1 MNKKLYIDL
10 IKVIQYGGKK
20 NKHKLASIKFSE
32 WFTTSD
38 STSRE
43 DGNSIVNINKSVFG
57 LNIYGKLGGI
67 RGTTKNLV
75 GFCIAETRSLDI
87 PRITSVT
94 GFYFGFYFKAIFDER
109 IKYQMRV
116 KTSDLYSQESYVAPI
131 KYSKSNKIFIPFTD
145 FRPTYRG
152 NYFIGKPLDIR
163 KLSSVGIQLIRSNQ
177 TNSIIYNMI
186 PLKFNFTLLS
196 DIYFK

>member
-10 IKVIQYGGKK
+10 IKVIQYGGRK
-20 NKHKLASIKFSE
+20 NKHKLASIKPSE

-38 STSRE
+38 STARE
-43 DGNSIVNINKSVFG
+43 GGNSIININKSVFG

-75 GFCIAETRSLDI
+75 GFCIAETKSLDI

-94 GFYFGFYFKAIFDER
+94 GFYFKAIFDER

-116 KTSDLYSQESYVAPI
+116 KTSDLSSQESYVAPI
-131 KYSKSNKIFIPFTD
+131 KYSKSNKIFILFTD
-145 FRPTYRG
+145 FRPTFRG
-152 NYFIGKPLDIR
+152 NYFIGKLLDIR
-163 KLSSVGIQLIRSNQ
+163 KVSSVGVQLIRSNQ

-196 DIYFK
+196 DIYLR